1 MTFALLLTKTK
12 KANEFVIRK
21 LIMEKSEVI
30 NKIIDIVEKN
40 APDMFEGKLTGES
53 VINTD
58 GALDSMGF
66 VYLIVKIEGEF
77 GVKVPERKWSKLKTV
92 GDVADAILLEMK

>member
-1 MTFALLLTKTK
+1 MITRQEILDRTK
-12 KANEFVIRK
+12 AIIYESAPE
-21 LIMEKSEVI
+21 LEGMEL
-30 NKIIDIVEKN
+30 NGN
-40 APDMFEGKLTGES
+40 T

-58 GALDSMGF
+58 AALDSMGF